1 MKPEVKV
8 VEKKPEVVGEKIEV
22 NNDESSGEWI
32 TVKDKKAVK
41 KTTAEDKPVKVAKE
55 VKVKSV
61 ETEVAVVQA
70 APVAANTE
78 DNSKSLI

>member
-1 MKPEVKV
+1 MKLEVKV

-32 TVKDKKAVK
+32 TVKDKKAAK
-41 KTTAEDKPVKVAKE
+41 KTIAEDKPVKVAKE
-55 VKVKSV
+55 VKVKSL

-70 APVAANTE
+70 APVATNTE